1 MKRVRINKIKVG
13 DIISYDSRFWLV
25 ESVSSHCV
33 SCETFGGSTYVHYI
47 VKIHDCEDIFYTRYL
62 TNSHRFYTVM

>member
-1 MKRVRINKIKVG
+1 MKRVRINQIKVG
-13 DIISYDSRFWLV
+13 DILHLDSRFWLV
-25 ESVSSHCV
+25 ESVNCHRVLTDC
-33 SCETFGGSTYVHYI
+33 STYTDYI